1 MSGVA
6 VAISML
12 LTWSTIGVVGQ
23 SPGATSLAA
32 QPARP
37 LIIDHTT
44 TDVGLVPDAWLEAA
58 RDRVAF
64 VYGHTSH
71 GSQLVSGAVYLRD
84 HVDPARF
91 AFRAEDL
98 VIPPSSSPAALRV
111 GEDGDWGWDQATFL
125 QSAREHLDAAH
136 AAEPDQLRVFMWS
149 WCGEQSVHSE
159 ATVQDYL
166 SMLER
171 LEQEYP
177 DVVIVY
183 MTGHTDEDEAETL
196 SHNNDLVREYARANG
211 KVLYDFA
218 DIESWL
224 PDGSPYQGIP
234 DDGCPWCQSWCR
246 DHPGECPDPAIDCAH
261 SHSLNCLLKARAL
274 WWLAARLAGW
284 DGSPN
289 GDAPP
294 MMRARGP
301 DTMVMAGFPRLAPG
315 RRS

>member
-1 MSGVA
+1 MRARRMSGIG
-6 VAISML
+6 VAIGML
-12 LTWSTIGVVGQ
+12 LTWSTMGVVGQ
-23 SPGATSLAA
+23 SPDATRPAG

-44 TDVGLVPDAWLEAA
+44 TDLGLVPDAWLEAA

-71 GSQLVSGAVYLRD
+71 GSQLVSGADYLRD

-91 AFRAEDL
+91 AFRTEDL
-98 VIPPSSSPAALRV
+98 VIPPSSSPPALRV
-111 GEDGDWGWDQATFL
+111 GEDGDWGWDEADL
-125 QSAREHLDAAH
+125 PAVRARASRRRACGR
-136 AAEPDQLRVFMWS
+136 ARPGPRVHVVMVRAS
-149 WCGEQSVHSE
+149 SLS
-159 ATVQDYL
+159 TPRPRSRTYL

-177 DVVIVY
+177 DVVFVY

-224 PDGSPYQGIP
+224 PDGSPYQGVP

-246 DHPGECPDPAIDCAH
+246 GHPGECPDPAIDCAH
-261 SHSLNCLLKARAL
+261 SHSLNCLLKGRAL

-284 DGSPN
+284 DGVATT
-289 GDAPP
+289 G
-294 MMRARGP
+294 
-301 DTMVMAGFPRLAPG
+301 
-315 RRS
+315 